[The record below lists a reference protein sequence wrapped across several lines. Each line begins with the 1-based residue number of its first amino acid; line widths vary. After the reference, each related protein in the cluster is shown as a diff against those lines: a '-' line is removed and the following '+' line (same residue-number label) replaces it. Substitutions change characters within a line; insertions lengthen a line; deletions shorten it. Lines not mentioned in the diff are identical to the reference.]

1 MKYIQRKEY
10 LDFLIRHKDH
20 NIIKVLSGI
29 RRSGK
34 STLFELYKNY
44 LFNNGI
50 SKKQIIWINFE
61 NLEFE
66 HLKDYHKLYEY
77 IKSKLIEN
85 KMNYIFLDEIQHV
98 DQFEKVVD
106 SLFIKEN
113 IDIYIT
119 GSNAYFMSG
128 ELATLLTG
136 RYVELSILPLSFKE
150 YYDAVASNSNTNKME
165 IYNQYL
171 TNSSFPYTL
180 TLKDRSSILEY
191 LQGIYHSIL
200 LNDVVARYKINDVMM
215 LESVVQFIFDNI
227 GNLLSTKKLA
237 DTMVSK
243 GRKISDKTIEKYLDA
258 LTKSLIIYPVQRYNI
273 AGKNLLTVLNKY
285 YVADLGLRQLL
296 LAKANQDQGHILEN
310 VVFLELMRRGYDVYV
325 GHMKQGEIDFVAKN
339 TDGITY
345 FQVAA
350 TVLEQSTLDR
360 ELLPFTKLEDHYP
373 KYLLTLDEIGAG
385 TNHNGIKQLN
395 VLDWLLAK

>member
-1 MKYIQRKEY
+1 
-10 LDFLIRHKDH
+10 
-20 NIIKVLSGI
+20 
-29 RRSGK
+29 
-34 STLFELYKNY
+34 
-44 LFNNGI
+44 
-50 SKKQIIWINFE
+50 
-61 NLEFE
+61 
-66 HLKDYHKLYEY
+66 
-77 IKSKLIEN
+77 
-85 KMNYIFLDEIQHV
+85 MNYVFLDEIQHV

-113 IDIYIT
+113 VDIYIT

-150 YYDAVASNSNTNKME
+150 YYEAVDNNSSTKME
-165 IYNQYL
+165 IYNQYI
-171 TNSSFPYTL
+171 TNSSFPYPVS
-180 TLKDRSSILEY
+180 LKDRSSILEY
-191 LQGIYHSIL
+191 LHGIYNSII
-200 LNDVVARYKINDVMM
+200 LNDVVARYKISDVMM
-215 LESVVQFIFDNI
+215 LESVVQFLFDNI

-258 LTKSLIIYPVQRYNI
+258 LTKSLIIYPVRRYNI

-310 VVFLELMRRGYDVYV
+310 VVFLELIRRGYDVYI
-325 GHMKQGEIDFVAKN
+325 GHMKDGEIDFVAKN
-339 TDGITY
+339 SDGISY
-345 FQVAA
+345 FQVVA
-350 TVLEQSTLDR
+350 TVLEQSTLDL
-360 ELLPFTKLEDHYP
+360 ELLPFTKLKDHYP
-373 KYLLTLDEIGAG
+373 KYLLTFDEIGAG

-395 VLDWLLAK
+395 VLDWLLSK

>member
-1 MKYIQRKEY
+1 MV
-10 LDFLIRHKDH
+10 FP
-20 NIIKVLSGI
+20 
-29 RRSGK
+29 
-34 STLFELYKNY
+34 
-44 LFNNGI
+44 
-50 SKKQIIWINFE
+50 KKQIIWINFE

-106 SLFIKEN
+106 SLFIKDN

-150 YYDAVASNSNTNKME
+150 YYEAIDNNANTKME
-165 IYNQYL
+165 IYNQYI
-171 TNSSFPYTL
+171 TNSSFPYTV
-180 TLKDRSSILEY
+180 TLKDRNSILEY
-191 LQGIYHSIL
+191 LHGSII
-200 LNDVVARYKINDVMM
+200 LNDVVARYKISDVMM

-227 GNLLSTKKLA
+227 GNLLSTKKLT

-258 LTKSLIIYPVQRYNI
+258 LTKSLIIYPVKRFNI
-273 AGKNLLTVLNKY
+273 VGKNLLTVLNKY

-296 LAKANQDQGHILEN
+296 LAKANQDQGLILEN
-310 VVFLELMRRGYDVYV
+310 VVFLELIRRGYDVYI
-325 GHMKQGEIDFVAKN
+325 GHMKDGEIDFVAKN
-339 TDGITY
+339 SEGITY
-345 FQVAA
+345 FQVAT
-350 TVLEQSTLDR
+350 TVLDKSTLDR
-360 ELLPFTKLEDHYP
+360 ELFPFTKLEDHYP
-373 KYLLTLDEIGAG
+373 KYLLTFDEIAAKADY
-385 TNHNGIKQLN
+385 NGIKQLN
-395 VLDWLLAK
+395 VLDWLLSK

>member
-1 MKYIQRKEY
+1 MTYIQRKEY
-10 LDFLIRHKDH
+10 LDFLILHKDH
-20 NIIKVLSGI
+20 NIIKVISGI

-34 STLFELYKNY
+34 STLFELYQNY
-44 LFNNGI
+44 LLNNGI
-50 SKKQIIWINFE
+50 SNKQIIWINFE

-66 HLKDYHKLYEY
+66 HLKDYHKLYKY
-77 IKSKLIEN
+77 IKTKLIEN
-85 KMNYIFLDEIQHV
+85 EMNYVFLDEIQHV

-113 IDIYIT
+113 VDIYIT

-150 YYDAVASNSNTNKME
+150 YYEAVDNNSNTKME
-165 IYNQYL
+165 IYNQYI
-171 TNSSFPYTL
+171 TNSSFPYTVS
-180 TLKDRSSILEY
+180 LKDRSSILEY
-191 LQGIYHSIL
+191 LHGIYNSII
-200 LNDVVARYKINDVMM
+200 LNDVVARYKISDVMM
-215 LESVVQFIFDNI
+215 LESVVQFLFDNI

-258 LTKSLIIYPVQRYNI
+258 LTKSLIIYPVRRYNI

-296 LAKANQDQGHILEN
+296 LAKPNQDQGHILEN
-310 VVFLELMRRGYDVYV
+310 IVYLELIRRGYDVYI

-339 TDGITY
+339 SDGISY

-350 TVLEQSTLDR
+350 TVLDKSTLDR
-360 ELLPFTKLEDHYP
+360 ELSPFTKLEDHYP
-373 KYLLTLDEIGAG
+373 KYLLTFDEIGAKADY
-385 TNHNGIKQLN
+385 NGIKQLN
-395 VLDWLLAK
+395 VLDWLLSK

>member
-1 MKYIQRKEY
+1 MTYIQRKEY

-20 NIIKVLSGI
+20 NIIKVISGI

-34 STLFELYKNY
+34 STLFELYQNY
-44 LFNNGI
+44 LLNNGI
-50 SKKQIIWINFE
+50 SNKQIIWINFE

-66 HLKDYHKLYEY
+66 NLKDYHKLYKY
-77 IKSKLIEN
+77 IKTKLIEN
-85 KMNYIFLDEIQHV
+85 EMNYVFLDEIQHV

-113 IDIYIT
+113 VDIYIT

-150 YYDAVASNSNTNKME
+150 YYEAVDNNSNTKME
-165 IYNQYL
+165 IYNQYI
-171 TNSSFPYTL
+171 TNSSFPYTVS
-180 TLKDRSSILEY
+180 LKDRSSILEY
-191 LQGIYHSIL
+191 LHGIYNSII
-200 LNDVVARYKINDVMM
+200 LNDVVARYKISDVMM
-215 LESVVQFIFDNI
+215 LESVVQFLFDNI

-258 LTKSLIIYPVQRYNI
+258 LTKSLIIYPVRRYNI

-296 LAKANQDQGHILEN
+296 LAKPNQDQGHILEN
-310 VVFLELMRRGYDVYV
+310 IVYLELIRRGYDVYI

-339 TDGITY
+339 SDGISY

-350 TVLEQSTLDR
+350 TVLEKNTLDR
-360 ELLPFTKLEDHYP
+360 ELFPFTKLDDNYP
-373 KYLLTLDEIGAG
+373 KYLLTFDEIGAG
-385 TNHNGIKQLN
+385 TDFNGIKQLN
-395 VLDWLLAK
+395 VLDWLISK

>member
-1 MKYIQRKEY
+1 MTYIQRKEY

-20 NIIKVLSGI
+20 NIIKVISGI

-34 STLFELYKNY
+34 STLFELYQNY
-44 LFNNGI
+44 LLNNGI
-50 SKKQIIWINFE
+50 SNKQIIWINFE

-66 HLKDYHKLYEY
+66 NLKDYHKLYKY
-77 IKSKLIEN
+77 IKTKLIEN
-85 KMNYIFLDEIQHV
+85 EMNYVFLDEIQHV

-113 IDIYIT
+113 VDIYIT

-150 YYDAVASNSNTNKME
+150 YYEAVDNNSNTKME
-165 IYNQYL
+165 IYNQYI
-171 TNSSFPYTL
+171 TNSSFPYTVS
-180 TLKDRSSILEY
+180 LKDRSSILEY
-191 LQGIYHSIL
+191 LHGIYNSII
-200 LNDVVARYKINDVMM
+200 LNDVVARYKISDVMM
-215 LESVVQFIFDNI
+215 LESVVQFLFDNI

-258 LTKSLIIYPVQRYNI
+258 LTKSLIIYPVRRYNI

-296 LAKANQDQGHILEN
+296 LAKTNQDQGHILEN
-310 VVFLELMRRGYDVYV
+310 IVYLELIRRGYDVYI

-339 TDGITY
+339 SDGISY

-350 TVLEQSTLDR
+350 TVLEKNTLDR
-360 ELLPFTKLEDHYP
+360 ELFPFTKLDDNYP
-373 KYLLTLDEIGAG
+373 KYLLTFDEIGAG
-385 TNHNGIKQLN
+385 TDFNGIKQLN
-395 VLDWLLAK
+395 VLDWLISK

>member
-1 MKYIQRKEY
+1 MTYIQRKEY

-20 NIIKVLSGI
+20 NIIKVISGI

-34 STLFELYKNY
+34 STLFELYQNY
-44 LFNNGI
+44 LLNNGI
-50 SKKQIIWINFE
+50 SNKQIIWINFE

-66 HLKDYHKLYEY
+66 HLKDYHKLYKN
-77 IKSKLIEN
+77 IKTKLIEN
-85 KMNYIFLDEIQHV
+85 EMNYVFLDEIQHV

-113 IDIYIT
+113 VDIYIT

-150 YYDAVASNSNTNKME
+150 YYEAVDNNSSTKME
-165 IYNQYL
+165 IYNQYI
-171 TNSSFPYTL
+171 TNSSFPYPVS
-180 TLKDRSSILEY
+180 LKDRSSILEY
-191 LQGIYHSIL
+191 LHGIYNSII
-200 LNDVVARYKINDVMM
+200 LNDVVARYKISDVMM
-215 LESVVQFIFDNI
+215 LESVVQFLFDNI

-258 LTKSLIIYPVQRYNI
+258 LTKSLIIYPVRRYNI

-310 VVFLELMRRGYDVYV
+310 VVFLELIRRGYDVYI
-325 GHMKQGEIDFVAKN
+325 GHMKDGEIDFVAKN
-339 TDGITY
+339 SDGISY

-350 TVLEQSTLDR
+350 TVLEQSTLDL
-360 ELLPFTKLEDHYP
+360 ELLPFTKLKDHYP
-373 KYLLTLDEIGAG
+373 KYLLTFDEIGAG

-395 VLDWLLAK
+395 VLDWLLSK

>member
-1 MKYIQRKEY
+1 MTYIQRKEY

-20 NIIKVLSGI
+20 NIIKVISGI

-34 STLFELYKNY
+34 STLFELYQNY
-44 LFNNGI
+44 LLNNGI
-50 SKKQIIWINFE
+50 SNKQIIWINFE

-77 IKSKLIEN
+77 IKTKLIEN
-85 KMNYIFLDEIQHV
+85 EMNYVFLDEIQHV

-113 IDIYIT
+113 VDIYIT

-150 YYDAVASNSNTNKME
+150 YYEAVDNNSNTKME
-165 IYNQYL
+165 IYNQYI
-171 TNSSFPYTL
+171 TNSSFPYTVS
-180 TLKDRSSILEY
+180 LKDRSSILEY
-191 LQGIYHSIL
+191 LHGIYSTII
-200 LNDVVARYKINDVMM
+200 LNDVVARYKISDVMM
-215 LESVVQFIFDNI
+215 LESVVQFLFDNI

-258 LTKSLIIYPVQRYNI
+258 LTKSLIIYPVRRYNI
-273 AGKNLLTVLNKY
+273 A
-285 YVADLGLRQLL
+285 
-296 LAKANQDQGHILEN
+296 E
-310 VVFLELMRRGYDVYV
+310 
-325 GHMKQGEIDFVAKN
+325 
-339 TDGITY
+339 
-345 FQVAA
+345 
-350 TVLEQSTLDR
+350 
-360 ELLPFTKLEDHYP
+360 
-373 KYLLTLDEIGAG
+373 
-385 TNHNGIKQLN
+385 
-395 VLDWLLAK
+395 

>member
-1 MKYIQRKEY
+1 MTYIQRKEY

-20 NIIKVLSGI
+20 NIIKVISGI

-34 STLFELYKNY
+34 STLFELYQNY
-44 LFNNGI
+44 LLNNGI
-50 SKKQIIWINFE
+50 SNKQIIWINFE

-66 HLKDYHKLYEY
+66 HLKDYHKLYKY
-77 IKSKLIEN
+77 IKTKLIEN
-85 KMNYIFLDEIQHV
+85 EMNYVFLDEIQHV

-113 IDIYIT
+113 VDIYIT

-150 YYDAVASNSNTNKME
+150 YYEAVDNNSNTKME
-165 IYNQYL
+165 IYNQYI
-171 TNSSFPYTL
+171 TNSSFPYTVS
-180 TLKDRSSILEY
+180 LKDRSSILEY
-191 LQGIYHSIL
+191 LHGIYNSII
-200 LNDVVARYKINDVMM
+200 LNDVVARYKISDVMM
-215 LESVVQFIFDNI
+215 LESVVQFLFDNI

-258 LTKSLIIYPVQRYNI
+258 LTKSLIIYPVRRYNI

-296 LAKANQDQGHILEN
+296 LAKPNQDQGHILEN
-310 VVFLELMRRGYDVYV
+310 IVYLELIRRGYDVYI

-339 TDGITY
+339 SDGISY

-350 TVLEQSTLDR
+350 TVLEKNTLDR
-360 ELLPFTKLEDHYP
+360 ELFPFTKLDDNYP
-373 KYLLTLDEIGAG
+373 KYLLTFDEIGAG
-385 TNHNGIKQLN
+385 TDFNGIKQLN
-395 VLDWLLAK
+395 VLDWLISK